1 MKIAVTATGG
11 SMSAKVD
18 ERFGRCSYFVI
29 VDSDTMKFT
38 AFSNPASDFSGG
50 SGPAA
55 GGEIVKHDAEV
66 LLTGNVGGK
75 AQSALEAAGIKIVTG
90 VSGTV
95 STAVEDYL
103 KAKV

>member
-1 MKIAVTATGG
+1 
-11 SMSAKVD
+11 
-18 ERFGRCSYFVI
+18 
-29 VDSDTMKFT
+29 MKFT

-55 GGEIVKHDAEV
+55 AREIVKHDAEV

-75 AQSALEAAGIKIVTG
+75 AQSALETAGIKIVTG

-95 STAVEDYL
+95 SGAVEDYL